1 MGTHNEFGKEGEELA
16 AAYLVKKGY
25 LIICRN
31 YRYMKAE
38 IDIIAQKG
46 NIIAIIEVKSRSSAY
61 FENIA
66 ETVSKKKIM
75 LLVSAADY
83 YINTNKL
90 DKEVRFDIIT
100 ILKENN
106 KFLIEH
112 FEDAFYHF

>member
-1 MGTHNEFGKEGEELA
+1 MGAHNEFGKEGEKLA

-25 LIICRN
+25 LILYRN
-31 YRYMKAE
+31 YRFMKAE

-46 NIIAIIEVKSRSSAY
+46 NIIAIIEVKSRSSVY

>member
-1 MGTHNEFGKEGEELA
+1 MGVHNEFGKEGEEIA
-16 AAYLVKKGY
+16 TAYLQKKGY
-25 LIICRN
+25 HILCRN

-46 NIIAIIEVKSRSSAY
+46 NTIAIIEVKSRSSAY

>member
-1 MGTHNEFGKEGEELA
+1 MGAHNEFGKEGEKLA

-25 LIICRN
+25 LILYRN
-31 YRYMKAE
+31 YRFMKAE

-66 ETVSKKKIM
+66 ETVSKKKIA

>member
-1 MGTHNEFGKEGEELA
+1 MGAHNEFGKEGEKLA

-25 LIICRN
+25 LILYRN
-31 YRYMKAE
+31 YRFMKAE